1 MTHEWAAYSQHG
13 TRDWDLTARDCGMRA
28 SDVAQAPH
36 RCMQLQ
42 RSDGHEQFIQVRM
55 EPGVLEQPD
64 GAVPVL
70 LLCVDNVT
78 ELMEGTPR
86 RVLAGSSAASCAK
99 RLLHTIQAHEQAID
113 RGLVALRA
121 LSAPAY
127 TPALTG
133 EGSGVW
139 GVDLCVGDWS
149 SQSLRDGDHKDKS
162 DASRG
167 QAGRVLDRKRLN
179 RLMRRLSI
187 SSHQPG
193 R

>member
-1 MTHEWAAYSQHG
+1 MLSAWNAG
-13 TRDWDLTARDCGMRA
+13 LGFDCGIRA
-28 SDVAQAPH
+28 SDVAQCAH

-42 RSDGHEQFIQVRM
+42 RSDGQKQWIQVRM
-55 EPGVLEQPD
+55 EPGVLEQHD

-86 RVLAGSSAASCAK
+86 RVLAGSSAASCAN
-99 RLLHTIQAHEQAID
+99 RLLHTIQDHEQAID

-121 LSAPAY
+121 VCASAY
-127 TPALTG
+127 TPALSGTAS
-133 EGSGVW
+133 EVSGVW
-139 GVDLCVGDWS
+139 GADYR
-149 SQSLRDGDHKDKS
+149 SLHSEPSKTGQGEVDHKSDKG

-167 QAGRVLDRKRLN
+167 QAGRILDRKRLH

-187 SSHQPG
+187 SSLQPL

>member
-1 MTHEWAAYSQHG
+1 
-13 TRDWDLTARDCGMRA
+13 MRA
-28 SDVAQAPH
+28 SDVAQAAH
-36 RCMQLQ
+36 RCLPLQ
-42 RSDGHEQFIQVRM
+42 RSDGHEQWIQVRM
-55 EPGVLEQPD
+55 EPGVLEQHD

-86 RVLAGSSAASCAK
+86 RVLAGSSAASCTN

-113 RGLVALRA
+113 RGLLALRA

-127 TPALTG
+127 TPALTRTTS
-133 EGSGVW
+133 EVSGVS
-139 GVDLCVGDWS
+139 GVDCWS
-149 SQSLRDGDHKDKS
+149 SHTEEPSQTRQGQGDHKSDKS

-187 SSHQPG
+187 SSHQPS

>member
-1 MTHEWAAYSQHG
+1 
-13 TRDWDLTARDCGMRA
+13 
-28 SDVAQAPH
+28 
-36 RCMQLQ
+36 MQLE
-42 RSDGHEQFIQVRM
+42 RWDGHEQSIQVRM

-86 RVLAGSSAASCAK
+86 RVLAGSSASSCAN

-127 TPALTG
+127 TPALARTSS
-133 EGSGVW
+133 EGSRVW
-139 GVDLCVGDWS
+139 GVDLSAVGCWS
-149 SQSLRDGDHKDKS
+149 SHTENSQTGQGEGDHKSDKS
-162 DASRG
+162 DESRG